1 MKKTGLFFGSFNPI
15 HVGHLVLANYML
27 SFTDLDE
34 VWFVISPHNPLKEKH
49 TLLAQNHRLYMVKL
63 ATENH
68 PKFKASN
75 VEFKLSQPSYTIH
88 TLTHLKEKYPKK
100 SFHLIMGMDN
110 LQSFHKWKNYEQ
122 ILKNHTIY
130 VYPRLL
136 PLYPPLE
143 GDSAVAQGEG
153 LHPNIII
160 TQAPVIE
167 ISSSFI
173 RKAILNK
180 KDVSC
185 FMPEKVAAY
194 VSEMNFYR
202 K

>member
-1 MKKTGLFFGSFNPI
+1 MQKTGLFFGSFNPI
-15 HVGHLVLANYML
+15 HIGHMVLANYML

-34 VWFVISPHNPLKEKH
+34 VWFVVSPQNPLKEKH

-68 PKFKASN
+68 PKFKASDI
-75 VEFKLSQPSYTIH
+75 EFKLSKPSYTIH

-100 SFHLIMGMDN
+100 QFSLIMGMDN

-122 ILKNHTIY
+122 ILNNHTLY
-130 VYPRLL
+130 VYPRLQ
-136 PLYPPLE
+136 
-143 GDSAVAQGEG
+143 SHAGEFAK
-153 LHPNIII
+153 HPNIRI
-160 TQAPVIE
+160 TEAPVME

-173 RKAILNK
+173 RKAILDK
-180 KDVSC
+180 KEVSA

-194 VSEMNFYR
+194 VDEMNFY
-202 K
+202 KK